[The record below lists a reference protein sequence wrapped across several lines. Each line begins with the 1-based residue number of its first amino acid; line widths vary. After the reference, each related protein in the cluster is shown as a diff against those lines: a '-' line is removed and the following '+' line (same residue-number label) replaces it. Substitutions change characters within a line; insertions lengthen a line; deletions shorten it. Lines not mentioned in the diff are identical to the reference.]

1 MYATTVLRKNDM
13 LTLRKEDVD
22 VNLRMIK
29 SNSHEKSQTK
39 HWLVGFYNEEA

>member
-29 SNSHEKSQTK
+29 PNNNKKNQTK